1 MELYLNNRKRL
12 GEMGLTMKEWRVLV
26 SLEYEW
32 RIFRIYRK
40 ITNWFIGKGFKLS
53 SRILCALSKKMD
65 KHGVLVSE
73 MKHVYENQTGK
84 IIVFYY

>member
-1 MELYLNNRKRL
+1 
-12 GEMGLTMKEWRVLV
+12 MGLTMKEWRILV

-32 RIFRIYRK
+32 RIFRLYRN
-40 ITNWFIGKGFKLS
+40 ITNWFIRRGLKLYS
-53 SRILCALSKKMD
+53 PVLCALSKKMD

-73 MKHVYENQTGK
+73 MKYLYENQTGK